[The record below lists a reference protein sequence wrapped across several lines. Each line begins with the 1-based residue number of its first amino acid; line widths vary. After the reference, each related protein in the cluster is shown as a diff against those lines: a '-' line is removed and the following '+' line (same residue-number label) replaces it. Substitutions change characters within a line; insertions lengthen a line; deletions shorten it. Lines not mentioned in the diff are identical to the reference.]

1 MSIELKN
8 VKIGGKNFSGRNVGE
23 YKMGRFFTVVLS
35 PKDAKELENLGCLV
49 RKMERTGTKYV
60 MAKIP
65 NQIKYS
71 KMSIRLKIRGEDDI
85 VLDPSSIGVLDWVTI
100 NKADIKVDVF
110 KPANMDK
117 SVLFLRS
124 MEAHINKNVTT
135 TITDFIPI
143 AEQIRSQSYKEC
155 IDNLK
160 NIVNNLDLYRGT
172 N

>member
-8 VKIGGKNFSGRNVGE
+8 VKIGGKNFSGRNIGE
-23 YKMGRFFTVVLS
+23 YKMGKFFTVVLS
-35 PKDAKELENLGCLV
+35 PKDAKELENSGCLV

-60 MAKIP
+60 MVKIP
-65 NQIKYS
+65 NYIKYR

-85 VLDPSSIGVLDWVTI
+85 VLDTSSICVLDWVTI
-100 NKADIKVDVF
+100 NKANIEVDVF

-143 AEQIRSQSYKEC
+143 AEQIRSQAYNEC
-155 IDNLK
+155 IDKLKTAVINLEEK
-160 NIVNNLDLYRGT
+160 
-172 N
+172 

>member
-23 YKMGRFFTVVLS
+23 YRMGKFFTVVLS
-35 PKDAKELENLGCLV
+35 PKDAKEIANLGCKV
-49 RKMERTGTKYV
+49 YEMGRTGTKYV
-60 MAKIP
+60 TVKIP
-65 NQIKYS
+65 KQIKYR

-100 NKADIKVDVF
+100 NKANIEVDVF
-110 KPANMDK
+110 KPANIDK
-117 SVLFLRS
+117 SVLFLKS
-124 MEAHINKNVTT
+124 MEACINKNVTT

-143 AEQIRSQSYKEC
+143 AEQIRSQSYNEC

-160 NIVNNLDLYRGT
+160 NIVNNLDLNGRMS
-172 N
+172 